1 MSHPDFDFQVWK
13 ENEEA
18 NAPEEVKV
26 LSRHDEA
33 ISPFQPWIDWEGT
46 EGHFV
51 QANAKGTLFH
61 FVDRR
66 SPFPIRSNVP
76 RYTILSGERY
86 KKRIPRGPY
95 SY

>member
-1 MSHPDFDFQVWK
+1 MSHRDIDFQIYV
-13 ENEEA
+13 ENMDA
-18 NAPEEVKV
+18 NKPDEVKV
-26 LSRHDEA
+26 LSRHDED
-33 ISPFQPWIDWEGT
+33 ISPFQIWIDWEGT

-51 QANAKGTLFH
+51 QANAKRTLYH

-66 SPFPIRSNVP
+66 SPFPLRSNVP